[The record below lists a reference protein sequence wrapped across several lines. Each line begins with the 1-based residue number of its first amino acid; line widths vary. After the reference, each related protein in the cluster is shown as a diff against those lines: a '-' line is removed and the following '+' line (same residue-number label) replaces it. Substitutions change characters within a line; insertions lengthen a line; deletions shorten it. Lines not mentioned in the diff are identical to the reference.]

1 MGGIGKTT
9 IAQFIFNKYSSEYE
23 GCCFLKNV
31 GEESE
36 RHGLD
41 YLCEQLVS
49 QLLKKQNI
57 PVRGSANPISV
68 CDHKSLSGKKFFI
81 VLDDVDASRKLEY
94 LGEQLTLGAG
104 SRVIVTT
111 ADKQIFKKV
120 HGIYEVRPLNF
131 SSSLQLFCL
140 NAFGHAS
147 PKIGY
152 QELSKMVVNY
162 AKGIPLALEVLGS
175 FLRSRKSIRVRESA
189 LEKLRV
195 HPNKVVYNVLKLSV
209 DELDYH
215 EKIIFLDIVFFFKGK
230 NKDEVSCFLES
241 CKLFGSIGIDSLQDK
256 ALITISPLNKI
267 EMHDLIEQ
275 TGLEIVF
282 NESPNDL
289 KKRSR
294 LRNPE
299 NVRNVLEDSEGEK
312 SVEGILYNLS
322 ESGDLHLSA
331 NTFKNMPHL
340 RFLRF
345 YGAWHGRKSNVYVET
360 TLEPFSAK
368 LRYLEWCDY
377 PLNSLPSRFCAEV
390 TVKFR
395 NSGMESREA
404 LDSQLGLCNHEFLD
418 VKQ

>member
-1 MGGIGKTT
+1 
-9 IAQFIFNKYSSEYE
+9 
-23 GCCFLKNV
+23 
-31 GEESE
+31 
-36 RHGLD
+36 
-41 YLCEQLVS
+41 
-49 QLLKKQNI
+49 
-57 PVRGSANPISV
+57 
-68 CDHKSLSGKKFFI
+68 
-81 VLDDVDASRKLEY
+81 
-94 LGEQLTLGAG
+94 
-104 SRVIVTT
+104 
-111 ADKQIFKKV
+111 
-120 HGIYEVRPLNF
+120 
-131 SSSLQLFCL
+131 
-140 NAFGHAS
+140 
-147 PKIGY
+147 
-152 QELSKMVVNY
+152 
-162 AKGIPLALEVLGS
+162 
-175 FLRSRKSIRVRESA
+175 KSIRVWESA

-195 HPNKVVYNVLKLSV
+195 HPNKVIYNVLKLSV

-215 EKIIFLDIVFFFKGK
+215 EKIIILDIVFFFKGK

-275 TGLEIVF
+275 MGLEIVF

-390 TVKFR
+390 TVKF
-395 NSGMESREA
+395 
-404 LDSQLGLCNHEFLD
+404 
-418 VKQ
+418 